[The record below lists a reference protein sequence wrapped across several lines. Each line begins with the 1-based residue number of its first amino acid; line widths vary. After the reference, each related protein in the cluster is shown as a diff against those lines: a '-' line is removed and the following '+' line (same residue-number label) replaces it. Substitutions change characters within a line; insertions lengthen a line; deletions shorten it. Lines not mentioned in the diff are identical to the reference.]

1 MGKAS
6 RETVAAKALQLHCVG
21 KGEQGLLLEGPG
33 DELLMTSE
41 VGLSCSQVQTLFW
54 GKTPEY
60 IDAKLIVGSHS
71 LLGEV
76 LNFLNAQGLTV

>member
-6 RETVAAKALQLHCVG
+6 RETVAAKALQLYFVG
-21 KGEQGLLLEGPG
+21 EGEQGLLLKRPG

-41 VGLSCSQVQTLFW
+41 VGLSCSHVQRMFW

-76 LNFLNAQGLTV
+76 LNLLNAQGLTV